1 MFMYSTH
8 VEREEY
14 FDKFQ
19 DVIPARE
26 IIHANVTKLRWGYHC
41 RKRLNQNV
49 AFSLKRN

>member
-19 DVIPARE
+19 DVVIPARE
-26 IIHANVTKLRWGYHC
+26 IIHTTATKLRMG
-41 RKRLNQNV
+41 L
-49 AFSLKRN
+49 SL